1 MRWSARAIGAA
12 ALLLV
17 VADGL
22 PAPAAAA
29 DSPAGLWRTID
40 DKTGKDRS
48 LVRITERDGAYEG
61 KVEQILITLPDDDPN
76 HLCRHCTGDRKDQPI
91 VGMTILWG
99 LTKDGDDTYT
109 GGELLDPKNGKTYSA
124 KLTLE
129 DGGRKLDV
137 RGFIGFSMIGRS
149 QTWLRQE

>member
-1 MRWSARAIGAA
+1 MGWSARAIGVAA
-12 ALLLV
+12 ILLV
-17 VADGL
+17 VTGGL
-22 PAPAAAA
+22 RAVAAAT

-40 DKTGKDRS
+40 DNTGKDRS
-48 LVRITERDGAYEG
+48 LVRITERNGAYEG
-61 KVEQILITLPDDDPN
+61 TVEQILVTLPDDDPH

-99 LTKDGDDTYT
+99 LTKDGDDTYG
-109 GGELLDPKNGKTYSA
+109 GGELLDPKNGNTYRA

-137 RGFIGFSMIGRS
+137 RGYIGFSLIGRS

>member
-1 MRWSARAIGAA
+1 VTSPARVIGA

-17 VADGL
+17 L
-22 PAPAAAA
+22 AAGSALA
-29 DSPAGLWRTID
+29 GATDTPAGLWRTID
-40 DKTGKDRS
+40 DATGKDRS
-48 LVRITERDGAYEG
+48 IVRITERNGTYEG

-76 HLCRHCTGDRKDQPI
+76 HICRHCTGDRKDQPI

-99 LTKDGDDTYT
+99 LQKTGDDTYT

-137 RGFIGFSMIGRS
+137 RGYIGVSLIGRS
-149 QTWLRQE
+149 QVWLRQE